1 MPQTNGEKQSKQNID
16 RISEEIVSAAA
27 MKAALGVPGVYGL
40 CDTLSGNLTRMI
52 GVKDNDLIGVKVS
65 GEKEKL
71 TIDVYVIVRFGVK
84 IPQLA
89 WDIQSA
95 VKEAVEDLTPL
106 HVKEV
111 NIHIQGVQ
119 EPQKG

>member
-1 MPQTNGEKQSKQNID
+1 MPQTGGDKPGKVNID
-16 RISEEIVSAAA
+16 KISEEVVSLAA

-40 CDTLSGNLTRMI
+40 CDTLSGNLTRII
-52 GVKDNDLIGVKVS
+52 GAKDTDLVGVKVS
-65 GEKEKL
+65 GDKTAL
-71 TIDVYVIVRFGVK
+71 CIDLYLIVLFGAK

-89 WDIQSA
+89 WDVQST
-95 VKEAVEDLTPL
+95 VKEAVEDLT
-106 HVKEV
+106 HDRVKEV

>member
-1 MPQTNGEKQSKQNID
+1 MQQTGGDKPSKVNIYK
-16 RISEEIVSAAA
+16 ISADVVSQAAV
-27 MKAALGVPGVYGL
+27 KAALSVPGVYGL
-40 CDTLSGNLTRMI
+40 CDTLTGNLTRII
-52 GVKDNDLIGVKVS
+52 GAKDNDLIGVKVS
-65 GEKEKL
+65 GNKTAL
-71 TIDVYVIVRFGVK
+71 TIDLYVIVLFGVK

-95 VKEAVEDLTPL
+95 VKEAVEALT
-106 HVKEV
+106 HDRVQEV

>member
-1 MPQTNGEKQSKQNID
+1 MPQTGGDKPGKVNID
-16 RISEEIVSAAA
+16 KISEEVVSLAA

-40 CDTLSGNLTRMI
+40 CDTLSGNLTRII
-52 GVKDNDLIGVKVS
+52 GAKDTDL
-65 GEKEKL
+65 
-71 TIDVYVIVRFGVK
+71 FGVK

-89 WDIQSA
+89 WDVQST
-95 VKEAVEDLTPL
+95 VKEAVEDLT
-106 HVKEV
+106 HDRVKEV

>member
-95 VKEAVEDLTPL
+95 IKEAVEDLTPL

>member
-1 MPQTNGEKQSKQNID
+1 MPQTGGDKPSKVNID
-16 RISEEIVSAAA
+16 RISEEVVSLAA
-27 MKAALGVPGVYGL
+27 MKAALSVPGVYGL
-40 CDTLSGNLTRMI
+40 CDTLTGNLTRII
-52 GVKDNDLIGVKVS
+52 GAKDNDLIGVKVS

-71 TIDVYVIVRFGVK
+71 AIDLYVIVRFGVK

-89 WDIQSA
+89 WDIQST
-95 VKEAVEDLTPL
+95 VKETVEDLTHL

>member
-1 MPQTNGEKQSKQNID
+1 MPQTGGDKPSKVNID
-16 RISEEIVSAAA
+16 KISEEVVSLAA
-27 MKAALGVPGVYGL
+27 MKAALSVPGVYGL
-40 CDTLSGNLTRMI
+40 CDTLTGNLTRII
-52 GVKDNDLIGVKVS
+52 GAKDNYLIGVKVS
-65 GEKEKL
+65 GNKTAL
-71 TIDVYVIVRFGVK
+71 TIDLYVIVLFGVK

-95 VKEAVEDLTPL
+95 VKEAVEALT
-106 HVKEV
+106 HDRVQEV

>member
-1 MPQTNGEKQSKQNID
+1 MPQTGGDKPSKVNID
-16 RISEEIVSAAA
+16 RISEEVVSLAA
-27 MKAALGVPGVYGL
+27 MKAALSVPGVYGL
-40 CDTLSGNLTRMI
+40 CDTLTGNLTRII
-52 GVKDNDLIGVKVS
+52 GAKDNDLIGVKVS

-71 TIDVYVIVRFGVK
+71 TIDLYVIVRFGVK

-89 WDIQSA
+89 WDIQST
-95 VKEAVEDLTPL
+95 VKETVEDLTHL